1 MNPTLKNVIA
11 LVLGIVLGSITNFLT
26 LQTGMALIPP
36 PEGFDMNTP
45 EGINAASAAME
56 TKHYVTPFLAHALGT
71 LIGAFIAIRIAASN
85 HKVFA
90 YVIAGLFF
98 LGGLYMVI
106 ILNAPMW
113 FNLTDLILAFFPM
126 AWLALRLNKVK

>member
-1 MNPTLKNVIA
+1 MIPILKNIIA
-11 LVLGIVLGSITNFLT
+11 VVAGLLFGSAANMLT
-26 LQTGMALIPP
+26 LQIGMALIPP

-45 EGINAASAAME
+45 EGLNAAFAVME
-56 TKHYVTPFLAHALGT
+56 TKHFISPFLSHALGT
-71 LIGAFIAIRIAASN
+71 FVGAFIVARFAARH
-85 HKVFA
+85 HKTFA

-98 LGGLYMVI
+98 LGGLYMVL

-113 FNLTDLILAFFPM
+113 FNLTDLILAYFPM